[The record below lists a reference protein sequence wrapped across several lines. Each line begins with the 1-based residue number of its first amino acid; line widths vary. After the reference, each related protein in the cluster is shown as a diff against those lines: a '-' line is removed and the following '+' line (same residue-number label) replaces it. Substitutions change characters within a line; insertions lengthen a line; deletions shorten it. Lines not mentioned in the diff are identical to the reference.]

1 MKTLVA
7 CEVCGYSN
15 PPEIIRCS
23 RCAWEIRGPE
33 FFGSLTDLET
43 ERYLERRDLVRAR
56 WEEMHK
62 YDQTPLRGSYP
73 AEWSIIRGAGTTPD
87 NLAIGSGLL

>member
-15 PPEIIRCS
+15 SPGIIRCS
-23 RCAWEIRGPE
+23 LCAWEIRGPE
-33 FFGSLTDLET
+33 FLGSLTDLEA

-56 WEEMHK
+56 WEELHK

-73 AEWSIIRGAGTTPD
+73 VPWSIIRGAGTTPD
-87 NLAIGSGLL
+87 DLAIGGGLL